1 MLRVKLKCNPVVRTS
16 NRKVAFETKSDS
28 VCALEISTKKKLLR
42 NRIES
47 IPDEKTLTQIVR

>member
-1 MLRVKLKCNPVVRTS
+1 MLRVNLKYDPVVKTS
-16 NRKVAFETKSDS
+16 NRKVAFEVKSDS

-47 IPDEKTLTQIVR
+47 IPDEKNFNSNC

>member
-16 NRKVAFETKSDS
+16 NRKVAFEVKSDS
-28 VCALEISTKKKLLR
+28 VCALEISAKKKLLR

-47 IPDEKTLTQIVR
+47 IPDEKFLTQTVR

>member
-1 MLRVKLKCNPVVRTS
+1 MLRVKLKYDPVVRTS
-16 NRKVAFETKSDS
+16 NRKVAFEVKSDS
-28 VCALEISTKKKLLR
+28 VCALEISTEKKLLR

>member
-1 MLRVKLKCNPVVRTS
+1 MLRVKLKYDPVVRTS
-16 NRKVAFETKSDS
+16 NRKVAFEVKSDS

-47 IPDEKTLTQIVR
+47 IPDEKTLTQTVR